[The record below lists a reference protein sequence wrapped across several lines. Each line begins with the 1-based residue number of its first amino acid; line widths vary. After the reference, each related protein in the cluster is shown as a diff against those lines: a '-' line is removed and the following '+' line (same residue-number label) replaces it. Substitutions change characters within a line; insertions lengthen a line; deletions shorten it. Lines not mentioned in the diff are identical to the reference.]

1 MLAHQLKEETKRAH
15 ADLEKQL
22 ITHIRRVNSTGG
34 YVQLL
39 AMLYGYYK
47 AVEER
52 LQPFLAAAHFPDHER
67 RRKASH
73 IIDDMQQFNGD
84 VAEPVLCPDV
94 PAIDSY
100 AKAIGALYVI
110 EGSTLGGKIIA
121 GMIAKQL
128 NRTEEKGGFSFF
140 NCYGNDT
147 QAMWSSFKQALD
159 RSFEEKQ
166 QEEIITT
173 ANETFITFKR
183 WVDRHEANQL

>member
-1 MLAHQLKEETKRAH
+1 MLTHQLREETKRAH
-15 ADLEKQL
+15 ADLEKHL
-22 ITHIRRVNSTGG
+22 LTHIRRVDTTTG

-39 AMLYGYYK
+39 AMLYGYYQ

-52 LQPFLAAAHFPDHER
+52 LQPFLAAAQFPDHER
-67 RRKASH
+67 RLKAAH
-73 IIDDMQQFNGD
+73 IIDDMQQFDNR
-84 VAEPVLCPDV
+84 VAMPRLCSHV
-94 PAIDSY
+94 PEINSY

-128 NRTEEKGGFSFF
+128 NTAEEKGGFSFF

-147 QAMWSSFKQALD
+147 HVMWNSFKQVVD
-159 RSFEEKQ
+159 QSFAIQQ
-166 QEEIITT
+166 QEEIITA

-183 WVDRHEANQL
+183 WIDQYEANQL

>member
-1 MLAHQLKEETKRAH
+1 MLAHRLKEGTKRAH

-22 ITHIRRVNSTGG
+22 ITHIRLVDSTGG

-47 AVEER
+47 AMEER
-52 LQPFLAAAHFPDHER
+52 LQPFLAAAQFPDHER

-73 IIDDMQQFNGD
+73 IIDDMQQFAAD

-94 PAIDSY
+94 PEINSY

-128 NRTEEKGGFSFF
+128 NRTGEKGGFSFF

-183 WVDRHEANQL
+183 WVDRYEANQL